1 MEISDISM
9 AQTPALPKTNP
20 NKILKESQFE
30 LEYETIALP
39 CHLKFVP
46 DEGGSK
52 LTTAIIKVIEWTR
65 QVGRAPLGR
74 R

>member
-39 CHLKFVP
+39 HLKFVS

-52 LTTAIIKVIEWTR
+52 LTTAIIIKVIEWTR

>member
-9 AQTPALPKTNP
+9 AQTPLPKTNP
-20 NKILKESQFE
+20 NKILKAGQFE

-39 CHLKFVP
+39 HLKFVS